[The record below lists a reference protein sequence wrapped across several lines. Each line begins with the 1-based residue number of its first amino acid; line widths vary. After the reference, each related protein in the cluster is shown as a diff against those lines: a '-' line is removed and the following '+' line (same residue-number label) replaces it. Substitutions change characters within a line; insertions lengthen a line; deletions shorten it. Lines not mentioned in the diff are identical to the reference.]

1 MKKFLIAGLGN
12 PGARYAKTRHN
23 AGIDF
28 IEELSKKWN
37 LKFEEIKSVKSKVS
51 IHKLDK
57 VDVYLLIPDVFMN
70 NSGKALKPALKKYNL
85 NTKDV
90 LIIHDDLDLPSGT
103 CKLKKYGGDGGHNG
117 LKSIIENFG
126 GNKDFLRMRIG
137 IGHPGDSK
145 KVNNYVVK
153 KGTKKEI
160 QERKKAILSGIEII
174 DDVILN
180 NWEKAVNKLHSK

>member
-28 IEELSKKWN
+28 IEELSKKWD

-85 NTKDV
+85 NIKDV

-145 KVNNYVVK
+145 KVNDYVVK

>member
-85 NTKDV
+85 NIKNV

-145 KVNNYVVK
+145 KVNDYVVK

-174 DDVILN
+174 EDVILN

>member
-37 LKFEEIKSVKSKVS
+37 LEFEEIKSVKSKVS
-51 IHKLDK
+51 IHKLDD
-57 VDVYLLIPDVFMN
+57 VEVYLLVPDVFMN

-85 NTKDV
+85 NINDV
-90 LIIHDDLDLPSGT
+90 LIVHDDLDLPSGT

-117 LKSIIENFG
+117 LKSIIKNFG

-145 KVNNYVVK
+145 KVNDYVVK
-153 KGTKKEI
+153 KGTRKEI
-160 QERKKAILSGIEII
+160 HERKKAIMSGIEII
-174 DDVILN
+174 EDIILN
-180 NWEKAVNKLHSK
+180 EWEKAVNKLHSK

>member
-85 NTKDV
+85 NIKDV

-174 DDVILN
+174 EDVILN